1 MADGAY
7 VAEDCERQL
16 TLAAAASS
24 GEVQQLPGGRAG
36 VLAGL
41 NSADSGDKR
50 VFNDEGKFLITKV
63 SGVVILDGGRVFW
76 DHSANA
82 ATFRAVNDRDF
93 YIGIAVGDAASA
105 DTTLVVDLNKTQ
117 SVVADLRQDGVTIA
131 SGTQA
136 AGGFGTLFTNGTV
149 PGLSLTATSEVQKMD
164 LFSVPRRAVG
174 ANAIAEYIVALGA
187 NGSTSAVDINV
198 GLANATHATD
208 ADSIAESVF
217 FHIDGGALDIFAES
231 DDGSTEVAATD
242 TTVNITEGAAE
253 ANKVEFWIDSRDP
266 ASVKLYVD
274 GVRVL
279 SGSTFV
285 LTAATGPLGLLAH
298 VEKTTGTA
306 TAGPLYIHRGI
317 MRTSEQ

>member
-1 MADGAY
+1 MEADTVLADPS
-7 VAEDCERQL
+7 VMEITTTAAL
-16 TLAAAASS
+16 T
-24 GEVQQLPGGRAG
+24 GGQVIQLPDGRAG
-36 VLAGL
+36 IVLR
-41 NSADSGDKR
+41 DKAATTAASPASIATEG
-50 VFNDEGKFLITKV
+50 VFDVTKTA
-63 SGVVILDGGRVFW
+63 SIVILDGGRLFW

-93 YIGIAVGDAASA
+93 YLGTAVGDATSDATA
-105 DTTLVVDLNKTQ
+105 VRVDLN
-117 SVVADLRQDGVTIA
+117 RQQAVEIDIRRDGVTIA

-136 AGGFGTLFTNGTV
+136 AGGFGAIFTNGVT
-149 PGLSLTATSEVQKMD
+149 PGLSLTATSEVQKID
-164 LFSVPRRAVG
+164 LLSVPRRAVG

-198 GLANATHATD
+198 GLANGTHATD
-208 ADSIAESVF
+208 ADSITESVF
-217 FHIDGGALDIFAES
+217 FHIDGGSLNILAES
-231 DDGSTEVAATD
+231 DDGTTEVAATD
-242 TTVNITEGAAE
+242 TTVDITEGAAE
-253 ANKVEFWIDSRDP
+253 ANKVEFWIDTRDP

-317 MRTSEQ
+317 MRTCE